1 MLVQMSAR
9 SIPSIE
15 RHVRRVIKLRAI
27 RAAIFDA
34 KLFPDPAWNIL
45 LYLYRA
51 ELAQHRVPAV
61 RCCAAAEVPQTT
73 ALRLIGNL
81 CAKGL
86 LVRSPDPLD
95 RRRMFIRLSPE
106 ASERMTQFFDEYDR
120 LAA

>member
-1 MLVQMSAR
+1 MNAH

-27 RAAIFDA
+27 RTAIFDA
-34 KLFPDPAWNIL
+34 RLFPDPAWNIL

-51 ELAQHRVPAV
+51 ELAQHRVPV
-61 RCCAAAEVPQTT
+61 VSCCAAAEVPQTT
-73 ALRLIGNL
+73 ALRLIESL
-81 CAKGL
+81 RAKGL

-106 ASERMTQFFDEYDR
+106 ASERMTQFFEEYDK